1 MGRFLVTQDAAHKG
15 YYRTFPLYI
24 YMCRLLVGCLL
35 FCVDVTDGAQQCSV
49 LQVRSG
55 DIHGIIHRHS
65 LLLRRVRVLVLFV
78 LFVFTKSGVLYV
90 HLLLHRHFYRDKNNT
105 LVKVVL

>member
-1 MGRFLVTQDAAHKG
+1 MLRIKG
-15 YYRTFPLYI
+15 ITEHSRCT

-35 FCVDVTDGAQQCSV
+35 FCVDVTDGAHQCSG
-49 LQVRSG
+49 LQVTSG

-65 LLLRRVRVLVLFV
+65 LLLRGVRVLVLFVLFV
-78 LFVFTKSGVLYV
+78 LFVFTKSGVLHTYYFI
-90 HLLLHRHFYRDKNNT
+90 HIFTETKKNT